1 MAIDVLE
8 KRPAVQ
14 MHTIHTCG
22 DVQVDVDARIVLIG
36 GRRVM
41 LTYGEFEL
49 LLKLVADPGRAFS
62 RDELRGDNPGAA
74 ASALRAVDL
83 RIMRLRKKLAS
94 ARDFT
99 IETVPHIGY
108 RCWPTSGG

>member
-8 KRPAVQ
+8 KRPTVQ
-14 MHTIHTCG
+14 MHTVHTCG
-22 DVQVDVDARIVLIG
+22 DVQVDVDSRVTLIG
-36 GRRVM
+36 GRRVT

-62 RDELRGDNPGAA
+62 RGELRGDHPGAA

-83 RIMRLRKKLAS
+83 RIMRLRKKLAG

-108 RCWPTSGG
+108 RCWSASRG